1 MLRLVFALFFSLLPA
16 VLWAEKVALV
26 IGNASYQ
33 NVAPLANPGRDA
45 EAVSA
50 ALSKQGFDVVKATDL
65 TRSALYNTL
74 RDFRDRADRADVA
87 MVYYAGHGIEV
98 GGQNFLIPVDARLSD
113 ERDADLEMIGMDVV
127 LRQLSGAK
135 KLKMVVLDACRDN
148 PFVQKM
154 QRENRGRNIGQG
166 LAIVS
171 NAEAATLIAYAAAAG
186 EVTPDGPAGH
196 NSPFTSAFLKALDL
210 PPADVRILLGA
221 VRDELNRTVPGA
233 VPFVY
238 SSLGAEQVVINPNST
253 KPEPPAPVTT
263 EKPVV
268 HDEEQMLRDY
278 AMAEFSG
285 SVEAWDAFLE
295 THASQSS
302 QLLYLLA
309 QRTRAQLAGQKIAA
323 LPPQTGTAE
332 RATDPAP
339 VTTSVAPPAG
349 EQQQAAVQIPAIPV
363 PEPQPAPQ
371 PQAPALSRDE
381 LKRAVQA
388 ALKDRGCYR
397 SSVDGIWGRGS
408 LAALVRFN
416 EAAGTDLHL
425 DSNADAEVFAAV
437 LKVVEQSEEVICAAA
452 QPTPKPARKTTTAR
466 KPSTTSTATVQQAAP
481 DPTPPKPAVKSG
493 APTCR
498 PKYGTLYGSDGS
510 LSVGL
515 PICR

>member
-45 EAVSA
+45 EAVSV
-50 ALSKQGFDVVKATDL
+50 ALSRQGFEVVKATDL

-74 RDFRDRADRADVA
+74 REFRDKADRADVA

-98 GGQNFLIPVDARLSD
+98 GGRNFLIPVDARLSD

-154 QRENRGRNIGQG
+154 QRENRGRNVGQG

-186 EVTPDGPAGH
+186 EVTPDGLAGQ

-238 SSLGAEQVVINPNST
+238 SSLGAEQVVINPNSA
-253 KPEPPAPVTT
+253 EPTPAPVVVD
-263 EKPVV
+263 KPVV
-268 HDEEQMLRDY
+268 NDEEQMLRDY
-278 AMAEFSG
+278 AKAEFTG
-285 SVEAWDAFLE
+285 TVEGWDVFLE
-295 THASQSS
+295 THAAQSS

-309 QRTRAQLAGQKIAA
+309 QRTRSQLANQQVAA
-323 LPPQTGTAE
+323 LPPQTGTTE
-332 RATDPAP
+332 RASPSAP
-339 VTTSVAPPAG
+339 LTIPVVPPSG
-349 EQQQAAVQIPAIPV
+349 EQQQAAVQTPV
-363 PEPQPAPQ
+363 VPMPEPKSTSE

-425 DSNADAEVFAAV
+425 DSNSDTEVFAAV
-437 LKVVEQSEEVICAAA
+437 LEEVEQSEEVICAVV
-452 QPTPKPARKTTTAR
+452 QPSPKPTRKTTTVR

>member
-50 ALSKQGFDVVKATDL
+50 ALSRQGFEVVKVTDL

-74 RDFRDRADRADVA
+74 REFRDKADRAEVA

-154 QRENRGRNIGQG
+154 QRENRGRNVGQG

-186 EVTPDGPAGH
+186 EVTPDGLAGQ

-238 SSLGAEQVVINPNST
+238 SSLGAEQVVINPNSA
-253 KPEPPAPVTT
+253 EPAPAPVVVET
-263 EKPVV
+263 PVV
-268 HDEEQMLRDY
+268 NDEEQMLRDY
-278 AMAEFSG
+278 AKAEFTG
-285 SVEAWDAFLE
+285 TVEGWDVFLE
-295 THASQSS
+295 THAAQSS

-309 QRTRAQLAGQKIAA
+309 QRTRSQLASQQVAA
-323 LPPQTGTAE
+323 LPPQTGTTE
-332 RATDPAP
+332 RTSAPPPVTAP
-339 VTTSVAPPAG
+339 VAPLVE
-349 EQQQAAVQIPAIPV
+349 EQKQAAVQLPVTLEPQPV
-363 PEPQPAPQ
+363 PEPPAPV
-371 PQAPALSRDE
+371 LSRDE

-416 EAAGTDLHL
+416 KAAGTDLHL
-425 DSNADAEVFAAV
+425 NSNSDPEVFAAV
-437 LKVVEQSEEVICAAA
+437 LEQVEQNEEVICVVA
-452 QPTPKPARKTTTAR
+452 QPAPKPARKTTAAR
-466 KPSTTSTATVQQAAP
+466 QPATTATAP
-481 DPTPPKPAVKSG
+481 APAPAKPAAKSG

-515 PICR
+515 PLCR